1 MNRAD
6 TLQFTREN
14 KQSSHQRIF
23 LLALLGLLIL
33 RIPFVGGMGFLEIQW
48 EWTRVVFDIGTYLLT
63 TFLIWW
69 EADHLADYHI
79 DTFVVVIVILFKP
92 LQTLILSLWGSDDH
106 LLVFPGIPSLLL
118 WLIALVFAVGMWK
131 KRSRLP
137 SLKSTRKGWV
147 GLGILAGLFTA
158 LVLSYPVSFQIPKE
172 QLDPGIS
179 IRAAALTLLARMPL
193 DFPYQIGY
201 AAVTEEPLFRGFL
214 WGFLRK
220 LNWRETRIWLFQAGL
235 FMLGHIYYL
244 HHAPI
249 SLWIVVPIGALVLGW
264 LAWRSR
270 TIAASMAAHGMLNAS
285 TGGLGYLIALFRF
298 G

>member
-6 TLQFTREN
+6 TMQLAQETHRP
-14 KQSSHQRIF
+14 SHHRIF
-23 LLALLGLLIL
+23 LIVLLALLTL
-33 RIPFVGGMGFLEIQW
+33 RIPFAGGMDFFEIEW
-48 EWTRVVFDIGTYLLT
+48 EWTLIVFDIGTYLLT

-69 EADHLADYHI
+69 EADCLADYHI
-79 DTFVVVIVILFKP
+79 DTFVIVIVILFKP
-92 LQTLILSLWGSDDH
+92 LQTLILRLWGADDH

-118 WLIALVFAVGMWK
+118 WLIALVFALGMWS

-147 GLGILAGLFTA
+147 GLGILAGLLTA
-158 LVLSYPVSFQIPKE
+158 LVLSYPISFQIPKE
-172 QLDPGIS
+172 QLDLGIS
-179 IRAAALTLLARMPL
+179 MRAAGLTLLARIPL
-193 DFPYQIGY
+193 DFLYQIGY

-220 LNWRETRIWLFQAGL
+220 LNWRETWIWLFQAGL

-244 HHAPI
+244 HRAPI
-249 SLWIVVPIGALVLGW
+249 SLWIVVPVGALVLGW

-270 TIAASMAAHGMLNAS
+270 TIAASMAAHGMVNAS
-285 TGGLGYLIALFRF
+285 ASGLGYLVALFRL